1 MALIKIV
8 NPIYDLVFK
17 YLMDNNRIAKKIVSS
32 VIDMDVLELEVQ
44 ANDST
49 YINEQFGLQLLRY
62 DFKAKVQTKEGIKT
76 ILIEVQKS
84 NSIDPILRFR
94 KYLGQAY
101 MSSEIQINEKG
112 EEEKVAHPII
122 SIYFLGY
129 KMPEYPYPA
138 ILIDNAVIDVS
149 TGEAI
154 KTKNDFVRLL
164 THRCYILQPRRPIS
178 HRVTALDKLLNLFYQ
193 SNETTANPILEIEED
208 EYQDETVLME
218 MIRSLH
224 TLTQDEKML
233 KSMDLE
239 EEVLTVIDK
248 KDKMISEV
256 TRDLE
261 EERRQKEDERRQK
274 EEERRQKE
282 DERKQKEEALKELEL
297 LRIQIEALKKGAGN

>member
-1 MALIKIV
+1 
-8 NPIYDLVFK
+8 
-17 YLMDNNRIAKKIVSS
+17 
-32 VIDMDVLELEVQ
+32 
-44 ANDST
+44 
-49 YINEQFGLQLLRY
+49 
-62 DFKAKVQTKEGIKT
+62 
-76 ILIEVQKS
+76 
-84 NSIDPILRFR
+84 
-94 KYLGQAY
+94 
-101 MSSEIQINEKG
+101 
-112 EEEKVAHPII
+112 
-122 SIYFLGY
+122 
-129 KMPEYPYPA
+129 MPEYPYPA

-164 THRCYILQPRRPIS
+164 TNRCYILQPRRPIRN
-178 HRVTALDKLLNLFYQ
+178 RVTALDKLLNLFYQ

-256 TRDLE
+256 TRNLEEERKQKEEERKQKE

-274 EEERRQKE
+274 E
-282 DERKQKEEALKELEL
+282 DALKELEL